1 MGVIICNKKQVKEPL
16 YIESLD
22 INIYSIE
29 ELAYLIYTHPIL
41 AMDNLINDNLFKF
54 ISESLELIN
63 LKNWILKIYRENRLN
78 DDILYYI
85 LDASGFYTKNE
96 IAKYKKKIE
105 NLRALSKY
113 EFEKCKADYNFE
125 LRKYSKAIEL
135 YERILSLEKP
145 DVKNIKFIGS
155 IYNNLAAAYS
165 KIFYF
170 NKAYLNYRYAYECI
184 QDKRILKYLVYLEK
198 LGVEAIEEVDS
209 LITEKERL
217 EWEKEFDNQ
226 RQEIL
231 ASKEIENLKSI
242 FNYDSIKRANL
253 LKQKIFDIRQEYRA
267 IT

>member
-96 IAKYKKKIE
+96 IAKYKKK
-105 NLRALSKY
+105 
-113 EFEKCKADYNFE
+113 D
-125 LRKYSKAIEL
+125 
-135 YERILSLEKP
+135 
-145 DVKNIKFIGS
+145 
-155 IYNNLAAAYS
+155 
-165 KIFYF
+165 
-170 NKAYLNYRYAYECI
+170 
-184 QDKRILKYLVYLEK
+184 
-198 LGVEAIEEVDS
+198 
-209 LITEKERL
+209 
-217 EWEKEFDNQ
+217 
-226 RQEIL
+226 
-231 ASKEIENLKSI
+231 
-242 FNYDSIKRANL
+242 
-253 LKQKIFDIRQEYRA
+253 
-267 IT
+267 